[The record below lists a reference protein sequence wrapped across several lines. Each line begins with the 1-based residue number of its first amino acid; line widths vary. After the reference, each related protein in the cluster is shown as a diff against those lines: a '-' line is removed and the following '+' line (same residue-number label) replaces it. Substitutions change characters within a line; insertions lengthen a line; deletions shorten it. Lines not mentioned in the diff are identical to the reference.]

1 VIDGGR
7 PDADAADGWN
17 FFISYTSAD
26 QAWAEWIAWQLEDAG
41 YKVLIQAWDFVAGS
55 NWQIRMQEGMEQAQ
69 RTVAVLSEAYL
80 TSVYGQ
86 AEWQAAHRKDPRG
99 FTRKLLPIRIEDCP
113 RPGLL
118 GGIVSIDLFGH
129 DPEQASSE
137 LLRHIRQALIG
148 RAKPDKAPS
157 FPLHRQH
164 PPADEPTFPP
174 DQTRRADPPDDLKKR
189 WTLEAQLAQERL
201 TLGPDHT
208 DTLTTAHN
216 LAITL
221 RALDDQQAAR
231 TLSEDT
237 LERRRRTLGPNHT
250 DTLRT
255 ANNLANALGALGDRQ
270 AARTLYEDTLE
281 RFRRTLGPDHA
292 LTLSTA
298 HNLANP
304 LGALGDRQAARTLY
318 EDTLE
323 RRRRTLGPDHA
334 NTLRTAHNLA
344 ITLEALGDR
353 QAART
358 LYEDTLERRRRT
370 LGPDHVDTLSTAYNL
385 ANALDALGDRPRGP
399 VPGQR
404 HVRTPPPQVT

>member
-1 VIDGGR
+1 
-7 PDADAADGWN
+7 
-17 FFISYTSAD
+17 
-26 QAWAEWIAWQLEDAG
+26 
-41 YKVLIQAWDFVAGS
+41 
-55 NWQIRMQEGMEQAQ
+55 
-69 RTVAVLSEAYL
+69 
-80 TSVYGQ
+80 
-86 AEWQAAHRKDPRG
+86 
-99 FTRKLLPIRIEDCP
+99 
-113 RPGLL
+113 
-118 GGIVSIDLFGH
+118 GH

-216 LAITL
+216 LAIT
-221 RALDDQQAAR
+221 
-231 TLSEDT
+231 
-237 LERRRRTLGPNHT
+237 
-250 DTLRT
+250 
-255 ANNLANALGALGDRQ
+255 LGALGDRQ